1 MQLNRKQIQKLFTE
15 KGLTQEYVAQMANVS
30 PPFVTHLLAGRRSSQ
45 RVLYLI
51 RILLDM
57 PDLTIEQHRR
67 RRQVNTSYI
76 PTTNIQKSNTIS
88 K

>member
-1 MQLNRKQIQKLFTE
+1 MELNRKQIQSLLTD
-15 KGLTQEYVAQMANVS
+15 KGLTQEYIAQTANVA

-45 RVLYLI
+45 RVLNLI

-76 PTTNIQKSNTIS
+76 PTPNITK
-88 K
+88 